1 MFSSALLTS
10 LLTQL
15 GFGGTAA
22 GNSISETSPPG
33 LMPNRRAVLYVRSYY
48 NGRAKKP
55 LALWATV
62 INERQ
67 PPMAHAVLSSSARG
81 DRPLPQFRCRRC
93 ACKNVRI

>member
-33 LMPNRRAVLYVRSYY
+33 LMPKPPRLLYCVLYVRSYY

-67 PPMAHAVLSSSARG
+67 PPIAHTVLSSSARG
-81 DRPLPQFRCRRC
+81 DWPLS
-93 ACKNVRI
+93 